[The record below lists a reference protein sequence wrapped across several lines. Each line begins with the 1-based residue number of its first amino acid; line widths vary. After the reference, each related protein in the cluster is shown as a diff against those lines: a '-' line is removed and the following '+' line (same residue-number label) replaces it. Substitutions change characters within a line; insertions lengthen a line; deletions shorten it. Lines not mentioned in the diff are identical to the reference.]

1 MLPEWTL
8 FTKQL
13 DIVWA
18 VLNNFP
24 FNQVHLK
31 VNYKYITIP
40 LSYRYFIIGHI
51 AGGFARHR
59 YDLKIQ
65 MQQQAAAAAAAAAMA
80 AQQQATDKSM
90 TSVSR
95 GDTTNGGVIHHLA
108 HQTQHQPRT
117 SSSAQRASTSL
128 SAMR

>member
-1 MLPEWTL
+1 MLLEWTL

-13 DIVWA
+13 DTVWV
-18 VLNNFP
+18 VLNNFLY
-24 FNQVHLK
+24 NQVHLR
-31 VNYKYITIP
+31 VNYEYIVVP
-40 LSYRYFIIGHI
+40 LSYRCFFIIGHI

-65 MQQQAAAAAAAAAMA
+65 MQQQAAAAAAAAAAALA

-108 HQTQHQPRT
+108 HQPRA
-117 SSSAQRASTSL
+117 SSSTQRASTSL